1 MNKIIAWF
9 ATNGVAA
16 NLVMV
21 FILVIGFLSLT
32 NLTNEVFPE
41 FSADQVA
48 IRVVYPGAAP
58 EEVEEAIVQRIEE
71 RIQDLEGIEEINS
84 TASENVGNVMVKIKS
99 GTSVQELV
107 NDIKS
112 RIDAIDTF
120 PEEAEEPVIEELV
133 IRRQV
138 IDVAVAGEAEE
149 STLRSIAER
158 IREDLLALPQI
169 SQVDTAAVRPFEISI
184 EISEKALR
192 RYQLSFDQVA
202 AAVRRASLD
211 LPGGSVD
218 TSGGQVLLRTEGQAL
233 RGAEF
238 ESLPLLTLPDGTR
251 IQLQDVAQVV
261 DGFAETD
268 QSARFDGK
276 PAALVQVYRVGDQDA
291 IAIANAVKDYVP
303 NAKRWVPDGI
313 EITTWQD
320 DTKILRSR
328 LDVLLRNGRTGLILV
343 FLVLALFLRLQL
355 AGWVALGIP
364 ISFMG
369 AIAMMP
375 TLDVTIN
382 LISLFAFIV
391 VLGIVVD
398 DAIIVG
404 ENIYTKLQS
413 GDRGLPAV
421 IAGAQEVA
429 TPVIFAVL
437 TTVAAFAPL
446 LNIPGATGKIMRV
459 IPLIVIPTLVFS
471 LVESLLILP
480 NHLLHVSFEEPKS
493 WLIGGWRK
501 VQVKVSAA
509 LTKNIQNVYKPTLER
524 AIRWRYVTAA
534 SAVAGLIIT
543 GSLISAGLIRF
554 TFFPPVEADNV
565 VSLLTMPLGTSPST
579 TSEAMRGIE
588 QAALELER
596 ELEEQYDE
604 EIVTHV
610 LTSIG
615 EQPFRAAQNRGTGD
629 SITVDAPHLAEVNI
643 ELTPAEQRSI
653 TSGEIAALWRER
665 SGQIAGA
672 VELSFAS
679 SLFSTGDPI
688 DVRLSGPEVEGLA
701 RAATELKEH
710 LASYAGVRDI
720 TDSFRAGKQELH
732 LDITPEAEAAGLTL
746 ADIARQTRQA
756 FYGEEVQRI
765 QRGRDE
771 VKVMVRLPEADRQ
784 SLGNLE
790 NLRFRSP
797 NGVEIPFST
806 AVNADLTRGPATI
819 QRTDR
824 QRVIRVSS
832 DLDVEVG
839 NANQI
844 IGDLSTNYLPGLA
857 DRYPGLRYAYV
868 GQQQEQ
874 RDTIGGLIRGFSLA
888 LIIIYS
894 LLAIPFK
901 SYIQPVIVMCA
912 IPFGL
917 MGAVWGHLVMGYD
930 LTILSGFGAV
940 ALTGVVVN
948 DSLVMV
954 DFINRA
960 RNAGASIFD
969 AIRQAGVKRFRP
981 ILLTSLTTFAGLTP
995 LLLERSMQAQFLIPM
1010 ALSLA
1015 FGILFATAI
1024 VLILVPT
1031 LYAILEDLR
1040 GRELGVIGGDP
1051 EPTEDDD
1058 LVVDPDWDDLD
1069 PEPAT

>member
-1 MNKIIAWF
+1 MNKMVAWF
-9 ATNGVAA
+9 AENGVAS
-16 NLVMV
+16 NLLMV
-21 FILVIGFLSLT
+21 FILVAGALSLT
-32 NLTNEVFPE
+32 TLTNEVFPE
-41 FSADQVA
+41 FSADQISV
-48 IRVVYPGAAP
+48 RVTYPGAAP

-71 RIQDLEGIEEINS
+71 RVQDLEGIEEINS
-84 TASENVGNVMVKIKS
+84 TASENVGTVLIKVDE
-99 GTSVQELV
+99 GASVEELLSDV
-107 NDIKS
+107 KS
-112 RIDAIDTF
+112 RVDAIDTF
-120 PEEAEEPVIEELV
+120 PEEAEEPVIEEVV

-138 IDVAVAGEAEE
+138 INVAVAGNAEE
-149 STLRSIAER
+149 KTLRSIAER
-158 IREDLLALPQI
+158 IREDLLARPEI
-169 SQVDTAAVRPFEISI
+169 SQADTAAVRPFEILI
-184 EISEKALR
+184 EVSESALR
-192 RYQLSFDQVA
+192 RYGLTFDQVA
-202 AAVRRASLD
+202 NAMRLASLD

-218 TSGGQVLLRTEGQAL
+218 SSAGQVLLRTESQAM
-233 RGAEF
+233 RGDEF
-238 ESLPLLTLPDGTR
+238 EVLPLSTLSDGTR
-251 IQLQDVAQVV
+251 LQVSDVGRVV

-276 PAALVQVYRVGDQDA
+276 PTAMVQVYRVGDQDA
-291 IAIANAVKDYVP
+291 IAIADSVKDYV
-303 NAKRWVPDGI
+303 ADAQRWIPEGI
-313 EITTWQD
+313 EVTTWQD

-328 LDVLLRNGRTGLILV
+328 LNLLLRNGRAGLILV

-364 ISFMG
+364 ISFLG
-369 AIAMMP
+369 AIALMP

-404 ENIYTKLQS
+404 ENIYTEFQT
-413 GDRGLPAV
+413 GHRGLPAV
-421 IAGAQEVA
+421 ISGAQQVA
-429 TPVIFAVL
+429 TPVTFAVL

-459 IPLIVIPTLVFS
+459 IPLIVIPTLAFS
-471 LVESLLILP
+471 LIESLLILP

-493 WLIGGWRK
+493 WFFGGWRK
-501 VQVKVSAA
+501 IQLKVSA
-509 LTKNIQNVYKPTLER
+509 LLNYNIENWYKPTLER

-534 SAVAGLIIT
+534 AAVGALVVT

-565 VSLLTMPLGTSPST
+565 VSLLTMPLGTPADT
-579 TSEAMRGIE
+579 TSTAMRQIE
-588 QAALELER
+588 RAALELEE
-596 ELEEQYDE
+596 ELEAEYGE
-604 EIVTHV
+604 EIVSHI

-615 EQPFRAAQNRGTGD
+615 EQPYRAAQNRGGNSD
-629 SITVDAPHLAEVNI
+629 LPVAAPHVAEVNV
-643 ELTPAEQRSI
+643 ELTPAEDRSI
-653 TSGEIAALWRER
+653 TSPEIAARWRDK

-672 VELSFAS
+672 VELSFVS

-688 DVRLSGPEVEGLA
+688 DVRLSGPDVEALSQ
-701 RAATELKEH
+701 AATELKER
-710 LASYAGVRDI
+710 LGTYAGVSDI
-720 TDSFRAGKQELH
+720 TDSFRAGKQEL
-732 LDITPEAEAAGLTL
+732 LLNITPEAQAAGLTL
-746 ADIARQTRQA
+746 GDVARQTRQA

-771 VKVMVRLPEADRQ
+771 IKVMVRLPESDRK
-784 SLGNLE
+784 SLAALE
-790 NLRFRSP
+790 TLRFRTP
-797 NGVEIPFST
+797 TGVEVPFST
-806 AVNADLTRGPATI
+806 AVDADLTRGPATI

-824 QRVIRVSS
+824 QRVVRVSS

-844 IGDLSTNYLPGLA
+844 LSDLSANFLPDLA

-874 RDTIGGLIRGFSLA
+874 RETIGGLVRGFTLA

-901 SYIQPVIVMCA
+901 SYLQPAIVMCA

-917 MGAVWGHLVMGYD
+917 VGAVWGHLVMGYD

-960 RNAGASIFD
+960 RAAGASIFD
-969 AIRQAGVKRFRP
+969 AIRQAGAQRFRP

-995 LLLERSMQAQFLIPM
+995 LLLERSLQAQFLIPM

-1024 VLILVPT
+1024 VLVLVPT

-1040 GRELGVIGGDP
+1040 GRELGDSEVKCEDSDP
-1051 EPTEDDD
+1051 PYLE
-1058 LVVDPDWDDLD
+1058 DLD
-1069 PEPAT
+1069 PQPAT